1 MQKLNIHLTK
11 RVVIKY
17 ALLEEDSIC
26 NIQRNLTALIFMK
39 IRLVNLKYSMYN
51 EEGELSPE
59 LKWFVVQPQ
68 K

>member
-17 ALLEEDSIC
+17 ALLEEDSMC